1 MGSTFLDI
9 KNQLKDGYEVI
20 FIGLPCQVAAL
31 RTYLK
36 IDFRNLILVDIIC
49 HGTPPQVYLD
59 EHIHYFEN
67 KKSRKADEIRFR
79 QDNEFYFS
87 LKSSNTVKPFVSM
100 HKNLDTYLLSF
111 LRH

>member
-67 KKSRKADEIRFR
+67 KKAEK
-79 QDNEFYFS
+79 
-87 LKSSNTVKPFVSM
+87 LMKSD
-100 HKNLDTYLLSF
+100 LDRTMNF
-111 LRH
+111 IFH

>member
-1 MGSTFLDI
+1 MTITFSNLKIQNMYIAKWEVLFLTSKST
-9 KNQLKDGYEVI
+9 KDGYEVI

-67 KKSRKADEIRFR
+67 KKAEK
-79 QDNEFYFS
+79 
-87 LKSSNTVKPFVSM
+87 LMKSD
-100 HKNLDTYLLSF
+100 LDRTMNF
-111 LRH
+111 IFH

>member
-1 MGSTFLDI
+1 MYDSDLKVVIKGYDDNNILKFKNSKYVHSKMGSTFLDI

-67 KKSRKADEIRFR
+67 KKAEKLMKQI
-79 QDNEFYFS
+79 
-87 LKSSNTVKPFVSM
+87 
-100 HKNLDTYLLSF
+100 
-111 LRH
+111 